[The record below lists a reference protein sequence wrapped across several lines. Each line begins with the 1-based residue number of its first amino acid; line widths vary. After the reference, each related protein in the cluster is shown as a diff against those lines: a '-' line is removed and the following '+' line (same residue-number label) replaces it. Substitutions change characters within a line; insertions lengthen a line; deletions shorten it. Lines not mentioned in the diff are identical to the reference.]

1 MQTFAGERQ
10 PMGFWNRLIQKIFP
24 REAAPPSDTDAL
36 RVAFQE
42 RYHHFK
48 LLLNANDKALE
59 IMAEIDEA
67 LKGTQP
73 FGMNFVK
80 SRCTL
85 VAINVWQIVE
95 HLNELAPGRYEALY
109 ERFREI
115 QKRIN
120 PSLRSK
126 HPSKKGPLII
136 PFSEVDK
143 SLVDTVGSKIANLG
157 EIRNHLDLKI
167 PNGFAITAH
176 AYEQF
181 MDHSDLHTEIDRRI
195 QSTDVS
201 RLDQMYSLSA
211 AIQLLIMQAPLP
223 PELETAILEQYR
235 QLEERDGDGIR
246 VALRSSAL
254 GEDFIE
260 RSFAGQYRS
269 ELNVSGDNLLYVYK
283 EIVASKYSPTAMT
296 YRLNRGI
303 PDADVPMCVGCM
315 SMIDAVCSGVIYTA
329 SPVNIR
335 DNRIEV
341 HSVWGLPK
349 PVVDGSTDT
358 DLFVI
363 SRDDP
368 MKIVHKEIPLKE
380 LRFVCYAEEGV
391 CRLDD
396 TGERAGLPSLEDPSA
411 LDLARLA
418 LLLEEYY
425 GGPQDI
431 EWTMERDGSIILLQ
445 CRPLQQRELDRD
457 SEEDVEAVDHNVL
470 LQGGFTAS
478 PGAASGPVYRLD
490 KDADALNFPE
500 GAVLV
505 TAQALPR
512 WATLLNR
519 ASAVVTDAGGIAGHL
534 ANVARE
540 FGVPGLFGLKEATAV
555 LTTGQW
561 ITVDADSRRVYEG
574 EIAEIVGGRAAR
586 KNLMEGSPIFEALKS
601 AAQHITPLRLLDPQ
615 SPKFHPR
622 NCETFHDI
630 TRFCHEKVVQ
640 EMFNFGV
647 DHHFPERSSKQLYC
661 DAPMRW
667 WVLNLDDG
675 FKEEV
680 SGKYVQLENIVSVPM
695 LAVWEGITAFPWE
708 GPPPVDGKGFM
719 SILFRAT
726 TDTGLVTGVRSQYGE
741 RNYFMISKN
750 YCSLTSRLG
759 FHFSTIE
766 ALVGDRVSENYI
778 SFQFKGGAADDRR
791 RMQRVVL
798 IQEILEDYEFRV
810 ELTGDHLL
818 ARVEDRPEDFM
829 KGRLKILGY
838 LTMHTRQIDM
848 IMANASTANHYR
860 GKFEKDIQSLL
871 QS

>member
-1 MQTFAGERQ
+1 MNL
-10 PMGFWNRLIQKIFP
+10 WNRLIRKISP
-24 REAAPPSDTDAL
+24 REPSSTPPDTDAL

-95 HLNELAPGRYEALY
+95 HLNELAPGKYQELF

-126 HPSKKGPLII
+126 HLSKEGPLVIS
-136 PFSEVDK
+136 FEEVDN

-157 EIRNHLDLKI
+157 EIRNRLDLKI
-167 PNGFAITAH
+167 PNGFAITSH

-201 RLDQMYSLSA
+201 RLDEMYSLSA
-211 AIQLLIMQAPLP
+211 AIQLLIIQAPLP

-235 QLEERDGDGIR
+235 QLEGIDGSGVR

-269 ELNVSGDNLLYVYK
+269 ELNVSGDSVLHVYK

-335 DNRIEV
+335 DNRVEV

-349 PVVDGSTDT
+349 PVVDGSTNT

-363 SRDDP
+363 SRDSGT
-368 MKIVHKEIPLKE
+368 MEIAHKEIPVKE
-380 LRFVCYAEEGV
+380 QRFVCYAEDGI

-396 TGERAGLPSLEDPSA
+396 TGEKAGLPSLSDEGA
-411 LDLARLA
+411 LELARIA

-431 EWTMERDGSIILLQ
+431 EWTVETDGSVTLLQ
-445 CRPLQQRELDRD
+445 CRPLQQRE
-457 SEEDVEAVDHNVL
+457 SPPGTEERTPPADERRSIVA
-470 LQGGFTAS
+470 QGGFTAS
-478 PGAASGPVYRLD
+478 PGAAAGPAYLLE

-519 ASAVVTDAGGIAGHL
+519 AAAVVTDAGGIAGHL

-555 LTTGQW
+555 LTNDQW
-561 ITVDADSRRVYEG
+561 ITVDADSRRIYEG
-574 EIAEIVGGRAAR
+574 EIAEIVGSRVTR
-586 KNLMEGSPIFEALKS
+586 KNLMEGSPVFEALRS

-615 SPKFHPR
+615 SVNFRPK

-647 DHHFPERSSKQLYC
+647 DHHFPERSSKQLHC
-661 DAPMRW
+661 DVAMRW

-680 SGKYVQLENIVSVPM
+680 SGKYVNLENIVSVPM
-695 LAVWEGITAFPWE
+695 LAIWEGITAFPWE

-726 TDTGLVTGVRSQYGE
+726 TDTSLVAGARSQYAD

-766 ALVGDRVSENYI
+766 ALVGDRVSENYV
-778 SFQFKGGAADDRR
+778 SFQFKGGAADD
-791 RMQRVVL
+791 QRKFKRVL
-798 IQEILEDYEFRV
+798 LIKEVLEDYDFRV

-818 ARVEDRPEDFM
+818 ARVEDQPEDFM

-860 GKFEKDIQSLL
+860 AKFEKDIQSLL
-871 QS
+871 QSPWAGTA

>member
-1 MQTFAGERQ
+1 
-10 PMGFWNRLIQKIFP
+10 MGLWNRLIRTIS
-24 REAAPPSDTDAL
+24 RRDHEALPSDPDAL

-67 LKGTQP
+67 LRGTQP

-95 HLNELAPGRYEALY
+95 HINELAPGKYEELY
-109 ERFREI
+109 ERFKEI
-115 QKRIN
+115 QKKIN

-126 HPSKKGPLII
+126 HLSKEGPLVI

-143 SLVDTVGSKIANLG
+143 TLVDQVGSKIANLG
-157 EIRNHLDLKI
+157 EIRNRLSLKI

-176 AYEQF
+176 AYEKF
-181 MDHSDLHTEIDRRI
+181 MAHSDLQTEIDRRI
-195 QSTDVS
+195 QSTDVN
-201 RLDQMYSLSA
+201 RLDQLYALSA
-211 AIQLLIMQAPLP
+211 AIQLLIIQAPLP
-223 PELETAILEQYR
+223 PELEAAIVEQYHR
-235 QLEERDGDGIR
+235 LEELDGKEIR

-269 ELNVSGDNLLYVYK
+269 ELNVSSDNVLHVYK
-283 EIVASKYSPTAMT
+283 EIVASKYSVTAMT

-303 PDADVPMCVGCM
+303 PDAEVPMCVGCM
-315 SMIDAVCSGVIYTA
+315 SMVDAVCSGVIYTA

-349 PVVDGSTDT
+349 PVVDGSTNT
-358 DLFVI
+358 DLFVV
-363 SRDDP
+363 SRDNSL
-368 MKIVHKEIPLKE
+368 KILTKEIPVKE
-380 LRFVCYAEEGV
+380 QRFVCYADEGV

-396 TGERAGLPSLEDPSA
+396 TGDRAALPSLSDDAA
-411 LDLARLA
+411 LELARSA

-431 EWTMERDGSIILLQ
+431 EWTMKMDGSVILLQ
-445 CRPLQQRELDRD
+445 CRPLQQRDADRI
-457 SEEDVEAVDHNVL
+457 SEEEVPADADRNVL
-470 LQGGFTAS
+470 LRGGFTAS
-478 PGAASGPVYRLD
+478 PGAVSGRVYILR
-490 KDADALNFPE
+490 KDADALNFPDD
-500 GAVLV
+500 GVLV

-519 ASAVVTDAGGIAGHL
+519 AAAVVTDAGGVAGHL

-540 FGVPGLFGLKEATAV
+540 FGVPGLFGIKEATAR
-555 LTTGQW
+555 LTEGQLV
-561 ITVDADSRRVYEG
+561 TVDADSRRVYEG
-574 EIAEIVGGRAAR
+574 KVDELTEGRAVR
-586 KNLMEGSPIFEALKS
+586 KNLMEGSPIFEALQS

-615 SPKFHPR
+615 SPAFRPG
-622 NCETFHDI
+622 NCQTFHDI

-661 DAPMRW
+661 DVPMRW
-667 WVLNLDDG
+667 WILNLDDG

-680 SGKYVQLENIVSVPM
+680 TGKYVELKNIVSVPM
-695 LAVWEGITAFPWE
+695 LAIWEGITAFPWE

-741 RNYFMISKN
+741 RNFFMISKN

-766 ALVGDRVSENYI
+766 ALVGDRVGENYI
-778 SFQFKGGAADDRR
+778 SFQFKGGAADD
-791 RMQRVVL
+791 QRKIKRVL
-798 IQEILEDYEFRV
+798 LIKEILEGSGFRV

-818 ARVEDRPEDFM
+818 ARIEDEPEDFM
-829 KGRLKILGY
+829 KQRLKVLGY

-848 IMANASTANHYR
+848 IMANVATANHYR
-860 GKFEKDIQSLL
+860 AKFEKDIQSFLNP
-871 QS
+871 S